1 MKRAELAS
9 QLEIATARRRELAEQ
24 LRQDPSN
31 RRDIEPRLKALDE
44 RGARLEREILEAD
57 DVVADALARGVTNT
71 PPLAQQIRNLQRQ
84 LGEATETVPPPLRDF
99 DGNIGRVVALEAI
112 AFVLLGAVVCRFVW
126 TRAKARFSR
135 PAIDQSS
142 RFDQLQQAVD
152 VIALE
157 VERISE
163 GQRFVAK
170 MINEKQ
176 PAAIDAGEARPIPAK
191 RKVAAPIQASA
202 EVG

>member
-1 MKRAELAS
+1 MKRSELAS
-9 QLEIATARRRELAEQ
+9 QLEIVTARRRDLAEQ
-24 LRQDPSN
+24 LRLHPSN
-31 RRDIEPRLKALDE
+31 QRDIESRLKALDD

-57 DVVADALARGVTNT
+57 DVVGDALARGVTNT
-71 PPLAQQIRNLQRQ
+71 PPLTQQLRNLTRQ
-84 LGEATETVPPPLRDF
+84 LGEATETVPPPVRGF
-99 DGNIGRVVALEAI
+99 DGNIARVVAVEAI

-170 MINEKQ
+170 MVNEKQ
-176 PAAIDAGEARPIPAK
+176 AAVIDAGEARPIPAK
-191 RKVAAPIQASA
+191 RKVAAPARASD